1 MTNIFGLFA
10 RLLSYNS
17 TQLKIQNYLDFSRT
31 YGRLLEN
38 PKTWNSRE
46 LCLPENDF
54 KTYSIANSAMAEKL
68 NFMVFRAVFLFKVH
82 SQQSYWKK
90 KLLHLQG
97 HTEQNAI
104 IGGSG
109 ELLLSSSE

>member
-1 MTNIFGLFA
+1 MIH
-10 RLLSYNS
+10 
-17 TQLKIQNYLDFSRT
+17 NYLDSSRT
-31 YGRLLEN
+31 YAYGRLLEN